1 MRRWRSSAP
10 SSRLGSRPEDPTN
23 RWARTAR
30 AGVDRTANRVKADEA
45 PTVTPDVRGWSLLLG
60 VVLLILALTGL
71 MVAAN
76 AWWPSTG
83 AHAVVY
89 HARSV

>member
-1 MRRWRSSAP
+1 VKAEP
-10 SSRLGSRPEDPTN
+10 DPT
-23 RWARTAR
+23 
-30 AGVDRTANRVKADEA
+30 VI
-45 PTVTPDVRGWSLLLG
+45 PDVRGWSLLLG

-83 AHAVVY
+83 GHAVVS
-89 HARSV
+89 HAASV

>member
-1 MRRWRSSAP
+1 VDSPGNPLKGDR
-10 SSRLGSRPEDPTN
+10 DP
-23 RWARTAR
+23 A
-30 AGVDRTANRVKADEA
+30 VI
-45 PTVTPDVRGWSLLLG
+45 PDVRGWSLLLG

-89 HARSV
+89 HAASV